1 MRIIVLQEFNF
12 SLKLFQVRYIRS
24 LFSDDT
30 KLPKTLL
37 HTWALKEGYNLPT
50 YETHQ
55 EEKLFRSIVIFNG
68 QTFASTFWE
77 KNKKFAEQ
85 GGALVCLCS
94 LGLMKEDD
102 LVKNGSLLR

>member
-1 MRIIVLQEFNF
+1 MSNEYNVID
-12 SLKLFQVRYIRS
+12 KLFQVRYIRA

-37 HTWALKEGYNLPT
+37 HTWALKEGYSLPT

-55 EEKLFRSIVIFNG
+55 EEKLFRTIVMFNG

-94 LGLMKEDD
+94 LGLINEND
-102 LVKNGSLLR
+102 LIKNGSLLR